1 MQAVALYGLYGF
13 LRGLGRSRKC
23 SVRSEVDPYNRACK
37 EVVPQFLKN
46 LDEKDLMGYLGIV
59 LSLGT

>member
-13 LRGLGRSRKC
+13 LRGLGPSRKC
-23 SVRSEVDPYNRACK
+23 SVRNEVNPYNRACK
-37 EVVPQFLKN
+37 DVVPQFMKN
-46 LDEKDLMGYLGIV
+46 IEEKDLMEYLGIV